1 MLMKRFLL
9 IGLMVTPFVFLWSQT
24 GQSSLT
30 LEDCINRALEHNQS
44 LNLSRLQ
51 KETSI
56 SQAKSAQAII
66 LPSVDLSLS
75 GNYAGAFT
83 PETIT
88 GIDSIVTSAGTV
100 YYPSTQL
107 TGDYGDMSWADRY
120 SLSLSVSQNVYDGG
134 RWWNTLKAATVSMD
148 LAEVTLTQSRVN
160 TVYLVKQAFYA
171 YLGTARLMEVYNEIL
186 KSAQY
191 QHNLALERFKVGAA
205 SLNDTLRTRVGV
217 ERARLQIINSNK
229 DLSARAKEL
238 NLILARPYD
247 TPVALTEASWAA
259 VNIPAYDQAWALAQ
273 SQSPEIRQ
281 LERILELSDYNLKI
295 AKSDYIPSVGMSL
308 GYANSANAPGDIVA
322 KDNTS
327 LSAGVRLNWN
337 LFSGFRTKQN
347 VEQKHIALRS
357 ADENLK
363 YTLDQLKKDISQTL
377 LEMKDLQE
385 SLRISQVIL
394 DAAAQ
399 DYRLIQE
406 QYRVGS
412 ASILDVIKITAD
424 YEDAKAGVIQAQYSL
439 KLSEARLDRFLGK
452 QN

>member
-1 MLMKRFLL
+1 MNMLMKRFLL
-9 IGLMVTPFVFLWSQT
+9 IGLIFGPWLLSGQT
-24 GQSSLT
+24 DQSLSLQ
-30 LEDCINRALEHNQS
+30 DCIKQALEHNQTLS
-44 LNLSRLQ
+44 LSKLQ
-51 KETSI
+51 KESSI
-56 SQAKSAQAII
+56 SQAQASRAII

-75 GNYAGAFT
+75 GNYAGAYT

-88 GIDSIVTSAGTV
+88 GIDSFVTSGGTI
-100 YYPSTQL
+100 YYPNTQL
-107 TGDYGDMSWADRY
+107 TGNYGDLTWADRY

-134 RWWNTLKAATVSMD
+134 RWWNTLKAASVSTD
-148 LAEVTLTQSRVN
+148 LAEVTLNQSRVN
-160 TVYLVKQAFYA
+160 TVYVVKQAFYA
-171 YLGTARLMEVYNEIL
+171 YLGTARLMEVYTEIL

-247 TPVALTEASWAA
+247 TPVKLSEATWAQ
-259 VNIPAYDQAWALAQ
+259 VSVPAFSEAWSAAQ
-273 SQSPEIRQ
+273 KQSPEIRQ
-281 LERILELSDYNLKI
+281 LERTKELSDYNLKI
-295 AKSDYIPSVGMSL
+295 AKSDYLPSVGLSM
-308 GYANSANAPGDIVA
+308 GYSNSANAPGDIVA

-327 LSAGVRLNWN
+327 LSAGVRMSWN
-337 LFSGFRTKQN
+337 LFNGYRTKQN
-347 VEQKHIALRS
+347 IQQRHIATRS
-357 ADENLK
+357 ADENLL
-363 YTLDQLKKDISQTL
+363 YTVDQLKKDIAQTL

-385 SLRISQVIL
+385 SLRISQIIL

-424 YEDAKAGVIQAQYSL
+424 YEDAKAGVIQAQYTL
-439 KLSEARLDRFLGK
+439 KLSEAKLDRLLGK

>member
-1 MLMKRFLL
+1 MLLKRLLL
-9 IGLMVTPFVFLWSQT
+9 IAFLMVTPFVFVWGQT
-24 GQSSLT
+24 EQLT
-30 LEDCINRALEHNQS
+30 LDDCIQQALEHNQS
-44 LNLSRLQ
+44 LSLSKLQ

-56 SQAKSAQAII
+56 SQANSAQAII

-88 GIDSIVTSAGTV
+88 GIDSIVTTARTV

-107 TGDYGDMSWADRY
+107 TGNYGDMSWADRY

-134 RWWNTLKAATVSMD
+134 RWWNTLKAASVSTD
-148 LAEVTLTQSRVN
+148 LAEVTFDQSRVN

-171 YLGTARLMEVYNEIL
+171 YLGTARLREVYSEIL

-191 QHNLALERFKVGAA
+191 QHDLALERFKVGAA

-247 TPVALTEASWAA
+247 TPVALAEATWAA
-259 VNIPAYDQAWALAQ
+259 VKIPGYDEAWALAQ

-281 LERILELSDYNLKI
+281 LERNRELSDYNLKI
-295 AKSDYIPSVGMSL
+295 AKSDYIPSVGLSV
-308 GYANSANAPGDIVA
+308 GYANSANSPGDIVA

-337 LFSGFRTKQN
+337 LFNGYRTKRN
-347 VEQKHIALRS
+347 VEQRHIATRS

-363 YTLDQLKKDISQTL
+363 YTVDQLKKDIAQTL

-385 SLRISQVIL
+385 SLRISRIIL

-439 KLSEARLDRFLGK
+439 KLAEAKLDRFLGK